1 MAPYRTAQ
9 DNAAAKQWI
18 YDNLGGAWAGFLNDP
33 ELGPLLLDAG
43 YNRWTPEQFQARL
56 QSTQWFR
63 THSDAERKFIT
74 LQETDPAQAG
84 RIISEKQAAIHD
96 WAKQMGLGNQDIS
109 VVAQNAVRYGWSDTQ
124 TKDILAGMIEASALS
139 GQNTVRTIA
148 DQARGYAGDYF
159 QTVSDDMALEF
170 ARRTVA
176 GEMQPEDIQAYFRDR
191 AKENYSYLGRVIDSG
206 VTLKQYFR
214 PHQEELSRLLEV
226 APEAID
232 FNDPKWRNVTRIQ
245 NEDGTV
251 RAMTLTEV
259 ADYARSRP
267 EWNKTQNAQDAA
279 ASTAK
284 QLAQMMGAL

>member
-1 MAPYRTAQ
+1 MAVQVT
-9 DNAAAKQWI
+9 DDAAKAWL
-18 YDNLGGAWAGFLNDP
+18 YDNGMGAWLGFLNDA
-33 ELGPLLLDAG
+33 EIGPVLLRAG
-43 YNRWTPEQFQARL
+43 RERWTSDRL
-56 QSTQWFR
+56 KAQIQGTNWWR
-63 THSDAERKFIT
+63 THSDAERKYLE
-74 LQETDPAQAG
+74 LQQTDPTEAQAQVAQ
-84 RIISEKQAAIHD
+84 KQATIHD
-96 WAKQMGLGNQDIS
+96 WAAQMGLGSKDIS
-109 VVAQNAVRYGWSDTQ
+109 AISENAVRYGWTDAQ
-124 TKDILAGMIEASALS
+124 VKDMLTALVDQS
-139 GQNTVRTIA
+139 SLGGQNTVRTLA

-159 QTVSDDMALEF
+159 QTVDDDQALTF
-170 ARRTVA
+170 AKRVVS
-176 GEMQPEDIQAYFRDR
+176 GEMQPEDMQAYFRDR
-191 AKENYSYLGRVIDSG
+191 AKENYSYLGKVIDSG

-232 FNDPKWRNVTRIQ
+232 FNDPKWRNVTRVQ